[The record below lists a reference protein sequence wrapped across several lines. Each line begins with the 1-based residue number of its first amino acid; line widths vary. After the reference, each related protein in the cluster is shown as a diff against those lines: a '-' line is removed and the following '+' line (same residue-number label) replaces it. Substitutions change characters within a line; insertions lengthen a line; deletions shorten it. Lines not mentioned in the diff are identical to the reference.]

1 MQGFIESIIGEVD
14 AMEKQIAMEDTNL
27 FESYELDSVVV
38 LEEDDI
44 DLEDDLEDIDEEDDI
59 DLEDDLE
66 DIDEEDDIDLE
77 DIDEEDEIDLE
88 DLDEGYFSKESR
100 YKRLTKKANK
110 ANNKFLKASA
120 NKNKA
125 DLKLN
130 KFKSR
135 HNL

>member
-14 AMEKQIAMEDTNL
+14 AMERQMAMEDTNL
-27 FESYELDSVVV
+27 FESYELDSVIV
-38 LEEDDI
+38 LDEDDI
-44 DLEDDLEDIDEEDDI
+44 DLEDMDED
-59 DLEDDLE
+59 
-66 DIDEEDDIDLE
+66 DDIDLE
-77 DIDEEDEIDLE
+77 DIDEDDDIYLEDIDEDDDIDLE

>member
-38 LEEDDI
+38 L
-44 DLEDDLEDIDEEDDI
+44 EEDDI